1 MPSGAKNIHELAGR
15 VEAAAVDFKNGNE
28 HELRFIRPWRL
39 DGHSREETKEVIS
52 CSAGECGCG
61 ISPDLK

>member
-1 MPSGAKNIHELAGR
+1 MSLGVEDSIVRWLNASTPLRLELKRG
-15 VEAAAVDFKNGNE
+15 DGP
-28 HELRFIRPWRL
+28 RFIRPWRL
-39 DGHSREETKEVIS
+39 NDRSGRETKELIS

>member
-1 MPSGAKNIHELAGR
+1 MSLGARQYRELAECVG
-15 VEAAAVDFKNGNE
+15 AAALEYKQGDGP
-28 HELRFIRPWRL
+28 RFVRPWRMV
-39 DGHSREETKEVIS
+39 DRSGRETKELIS

>member
-1 MPSGAKNIHELAGR
+1 MSLAAEQYRELAERVGAVALEPKSGAGP
-15 VEAAAVDFKNGNE
+15 
-28 HELRFIRPWRL
+28 RFIRPWRL
-39 DGHSREETKEVIS
+39 DNRSGPETKELIS

>member
-1 MPSGAKNIHELAGR
+1 MSLGAEQYRELAER
-15 VEAAAVDFKNGNE
+15 VGAVALE
-28 HELRFIRPWRL
+28 HKGGDEPRFIRPWRL
-39 DGHSREETKEVIS
+39 DNRSGRETKELIS